1 MKKSDIERQLKKD
14 LQAAAPSDFD
24 AVWKKCRQDLPE
36 KETEEEFEFVPAVAA
51 AGGGEAGR
59 SGRAG
64 KRTLACILAAVIFC
78 FAALF
83 TLLGAALGW
92 FRGGDDFVIPGSDGY
107 FIFDIN
113 PSVELS
119 YDKTGRVTGA
129 EGLNEDGEVLL
140 YGLDLQGKTYDEAAD
155 VLFKRCVKLGYFASG
170 REDNAVLV
178 SAVLS
183 EGGRDETMTAEMKG
197 LLSEAFAANKI
208 RGVVITGVENA
219 QLEEAAQKYGID
231 AQKYALILSYLALG
245 GSLEEAAY
253 SSVSVRELYQ
263 GISKLQKERKEKE
276 IEELETEAGELEE
289 TLFETLSENI
299 QKLIDELSDYIEER
313 AEDSEDSDGEDLKDK
328 YEKQLEELEAYAEE
342 MEDAQNKGEFG
353 SLVHKLLNSLAEMS
367 RNESDAA
374 LKELI
379 DAVYTQIASIYD
391 GLEDMWKELKHLS
404 ATAEETSSARLNKF
418 GNSVGEDDEFD
429 IDEWQEEK
437 EELFA
442 SSWYDFKK
450 QWDAARDRDLDD
462 DD

>member
-24 AVWKKCRQDLPE
+24 AVWKKCRHDLPE

-245 GSLEEAAY
+245 GSLEEAEY
-253 SSVSVRELYQ
+253 SSVSVR
-263 GISKLQKERKEKE
+263 
-276 IEELETEAGELEE
+276 
-289 TLFETLSENI
+289 
-299 QKLIDELSDYIEER
+299 
-313 AEDSEDSDGEDLKDK
+313 
-328 YEKQLEELEAYAEE
+328 
-342 MEDAQNKGEFG
+342 
-353 SLVHKLLNSLAEMS
+353 
-367 RNESDAA
+367 
-374 LKELI
+374 
-379 DAVYTQIASIYD
+379 
-391 GLEDMWKELKHLS
+391 
-404 ATAEETSSARLNKF
+404 
-418 GNSVGEDDEFD
+418 
-429 IDEWQEEK
+429 
-437 EELFA
+437 
-442 SSWYDFKK
+442 
-450 QWDAARDRDLDD
+450 
-462 DD
+462 

>member
-1 MKKSDIERQLKKD
+1 MKKSDIERRLKKD

-24 AVWKKCRQDLPE
+24 AVWKKCRHDLPE

-155 VLFKRCVKLGYFASG
+155 VLFERCVKLGYFASG

-245 GSLEEAAY
+245 GCLEEAEY

-289 TLFETLSENI
+289 TLSENI

-313 AEDSEDSDGEDLKDK
+313 AEDSDGEDL
-328 YEKQLEELEAYAEE
+328 
-342 MEDAQNKGEFG
+342 
-353 SLVHKLLNSLAEMS
+353 
-367 RNESDAA
+367 
-374 LKELI
+374 
-379 DAVYTQIASIYD
+379 
-391 GLEDMWKELKHLS
+391 
-404 ATAEETSSARLNKF
+404 
-418 GNSVGEDDEFD
+418 
-429 IDEWQEEK
+429 EEK
-437 EELFA
+437 
-442 SSWYDFKK
+442 
-450 QWDAARDRDLDD
+450 
-462 DD
+462 